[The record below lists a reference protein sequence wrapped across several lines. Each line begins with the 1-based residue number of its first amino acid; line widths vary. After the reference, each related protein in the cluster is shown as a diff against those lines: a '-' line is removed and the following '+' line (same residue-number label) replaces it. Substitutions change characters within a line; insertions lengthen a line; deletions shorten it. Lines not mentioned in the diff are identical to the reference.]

1 MNNANLGAD
10 FKYLIVNELDKKYGL
25 TVNTVGFQTI
35 HPNSP
40 YPLANH
46 PGDYFFSTSKGRIL
60 NEYQFVYI
68 TKGEGVLKINSS
80 EVFPVLKGQ
89 VMLLFPGQ
97 WHSYYPTA
105 ESGWNEY
112 YIGFC
117 GEIIER
123 IVNNSFFSKK
133 NQLLDVGLNE
143 ELVNLFK
150 RAIETVEKDRIAS
163 QQHLLGI
170 VMHMV
175 GIIISESQE
184 KRLDYTNSIQII
196 ESAKII
202 MNENIYQH
210 IDPEE
215 LSAKLNI
222 NYTSFRKM
230 FKRITGFAPVKY
242 FQALKIRKAKQL
254 LLESSYSIK
263 EISYML
269 CFYSPES
276 FNIAFKKNTGETP
289 SKYRSTCRNIS

>member
-1 MNNANLGAD
+1 MNYHNLGIE

-35 HPNSP
+35 QPNSP

-46 PGDYFFSTSKGRIL
+46 PEGYFFSANEGRIL

-68 TKGEGVLKINSS
+68 TKGEGILKIDSS
-80 EVFPVLKGQ
+80 EVFQVSKGQ
-89 VMLLFPGQ
+89 IILLFPSQ

-117 GEIIER
+117 GEIIEN
-123 IVNNSFFSKK
+123 IVNNSFLSKK

-150 RAIETVEKDRIAS
+150 RAIETVEKDKIAS
-163 QQHLLGI
+163 QQHLMGI

-175 GIIISESQE
+175 GLIISESQD
-184 KRLDYTNSIQII
+184 KKLDYVYSKQII

-202 MNENIYQH
+202 MNENIYQN
-210 IDPEE
+210 IYPEE
-215 LSAKLNI
+215 LSAELNI

-230 FKRITGFAPVKY
+230 FKHITGFAPAKY

-254 LLESSYSIK
+254 LLESSFSVK

-276 FNIAFKKNTGETP
+276 FNITFKKYTGQTP
-289 SKYRSTCRNIS
+289 SKYRSICRNVS